1 MVFAGFDSQPT
12 HQIKEKN
19 MITYNQIQNEDSYLN
34 DRGSCTVVATAIAC
48 QVPFIE
54 AQKCLSKLGRR
65 KNHGFPFIKH
75 FRSIAS
81 NFNYIADCYTPITV
95 NGIIHYRNR
104 KGLKITNKP
113 LNRLTSLTINNAPK
127 LLPEIGTFVLNV
139 DGHVATLRD
148 GIIEDWSRGSK
159 RQVYALY
166 KFDKIQKKK
175 NKPSKISSGYDFSK
189 FI

>member
-1 MVFAGFDSQPT
+1 
-12 HQIKEKN
+12 
-19 MITYNQIQNEDSYLN
+19 MIRYKDIQDDMNYIS

-48 QVPFIE
+48 QVPFLE